1 MTEETPT
8 PTPDLTLREEMASP
22 PKTKPKRESVKKE
35 QVRIASINLTEAAFQ
50 ALLAIQKKTGKS
62 RRDIISAAIL
72 DQLAPTLN
80 QTVLRFKFPDPSLLL
95 DLRLEVV
102 EMVSSAETI
111 RKGLYS
117 IRPTDIKQKETV
129 VEQINKV
136 QTWLTKADKLELNL
150 QEKQRLLTE
159 LTPDDHAAL
168 LVLVPWISTMR
179 KSALGLDNPQE
190 KKKRLARSELLAKLV
205 KLAI

>member
-22 PKTKPKRESVKKE
+22 PKTTPKRELVKKE
-35 QVRIASINLTEAAFQ
+35 QVRIASVNLTEAAFQ

-62 RRDIISAAIL
+62 RRDIISAAIV

-102 EMVSSAETI
+102 EMVSAAEQI

-117 IRPTDIKQKETV
+117 VRPTDKEQKETV
-129 VEQINKV
+129 TKHIHKV
-136 QTWLTKADKLELNL
+136 QTWLTKADEMEVTL
-150 QEKQRLLTE
+150 QEKQKLLNG
-159 LTPDDHAAL
+159 LTVADYNNIPKL
-168 LVLVPWISTMR
+168 LQWLESGR
-179 KSALGLDNPQE
+179 KSAEFATD
-190 KKKRLARSELLAKLV
+190 KKVRLAVFALIETLL
-205 KLAI
+205 KLAR